1 MRFDTLHKTL
11 QVDDNQKLNNQFIG
25 LVLSLSLLSSVLN
38 LLNNYMEGISLNNIV
53 ATVLVV
59 ISAWLIFYLW
69 KKKTSRTTI
78 DLNEI
83 ECLAEISFFK
93 KSYFYLKL
101 ADGKIRELESPQTRT
116 GISDFKNQFLEQH
129 IEIKKMYF
137 FNLI

>member
-1 MRFDTLHKTL
+1 MRFDTVHKIL
-11 QVDDNQKLNNQFIG
+11 RVDDKQKLNNQFTG
-25 LVLSLSLLSSVLN
+25 LILSLSLLSSLLN
-38 LLNNYMEGISLNNIV
+38 LLNNYMEGISMSNVIS
-53 ATVLVV
+53 TVLVV
-59 ISAWLIFYLW
+59 ISTWLIFYLW

-101 ADGKIRELESPQTRT
+101 TDGKIRELESPQTRT
-116 GISDFKNQFLEQH
+116 GIRDFKNQFLEQH
-129 IEIKKMYF
+129 IAIKKMYF